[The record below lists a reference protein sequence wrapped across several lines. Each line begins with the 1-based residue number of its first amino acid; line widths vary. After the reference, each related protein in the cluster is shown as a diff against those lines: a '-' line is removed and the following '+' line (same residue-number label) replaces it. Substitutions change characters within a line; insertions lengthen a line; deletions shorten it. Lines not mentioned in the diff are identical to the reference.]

1 MEDHGAERLTGTSD
15 IIRKIVGR
23 IDRHDAK
30 GSVPRFHVLRH
41 LPACARKAS
50 CCAGNPLSC
59 VGWWEGEIR
68 PADLA
73 DPLNAADSMNGG
85 FKEAALRHGMQ
96 WEWRQRAG
104 NVDNRSGEAAL
115 RHAERVESRQKA
127 ASALIA
133 PASAE
138 CVARWLYAVNFPN
151 YPDLRL

>member
-1 MEDHGAERLTGTSD
+1 MGAEAICQITAVTSM
-15 IIRKIVGR
+15 ILLQ
-23 IDRHDAK
+23 RH
-30 GSVPRFHVLRH
+30 PT
-41 LPACARKAS
+41 
-50 CCAGNPLSC
+50 
-59 VGWWEGEIR
+59 
-68 PADLA
+68 
-73 DPLNAADSMNGG
+73 GG
-85 FKEAALRHGMQ
+85 FWESTFAVRMQ
-96 WEWRQRAG
+96 GDCPLRAG